1 MVVSMDKISNLKLG
15 LDSNTIELVVT
26 TDIIMKG
33 KTDYDD
39 LYLIMFN
46 IMDEPLR
53 LSIIGV
59 SNLLDMAAQNTDMN
73 EAQLISLLKAN
84 PEKYITLATQDI
96 NLMGERG
103 KEFISI
109 NLDSEKNATKARLVV
124 SSMIDKQYYIQK
136 SNYHVEGETI
146 EKEQKIET
154 EALIPQL
161 KLMLEII
168 KTWDTFNPQDFQK
181 KIENGE
187 IKL

>member
-1 MVVSMDKISNLKLG
+1 MDKISKLKLG
-15 LDSNTIELVVT
+15 LDSNTIELIVT
-26 TDIIMKG
+26 TDIIMKS
-33 KTDYDD
+33 KHDYDD

-53 LSIIGV
+53 LSVIGV
-59 SNLLDMAAQNTDMN
+59 SNLLDMAAHNSKMN

-96 NLMGERG
+96 NLLGERG

-109 NLDSEKNATKARLVV
+109 NLDSEKNATKSRLVV

-136 SNYHVEGETI
+136 SNYHVEGEII
-146 EKEQKIET
+146 EKDQKIET
-154 EALIPQL
+154 VALIPQL

-168 KTWDTFNPQDFQK
+168 KSWDTFNTQDFQK